1 MGSVDNSQVTIDI
14 NADISGFKRGT
25 AEAKASLDS
34 LSSTLKQPAA
44 ALEDVSSKSA
54 MATRSFS
61 VMGIGVASLVTT
73 MAFFTRNVLNS
84 ADALNDMHAR
94 TDVSVKDLAGL
105 STIAKQSGTSLDAVA
120 NGLQHLNVSIGQAE
134 KGNKE
139 YAVSLKNLGVTSK
152 DPKEALYQLADA
164 VKATNDPTKLSAD
177 LQKVLSRNYAE
188 LLPLLKEGGDGLRKA
203 AAANEEFADTMARLA
218 PDADKFNDNL
228 AQLKT
233 NAAGFAASIL
243 ADVVP
248 ALNTFFDRLDRISKL
263 HAGGASIGELLTGAY
278 SADTAASIKRVNDEL
293 RITEKELSL
302 MPPGGFDP
310 LGDRKALEDKLA
322 RLKSI
327 KATLRDISLSGAMDL
342 AEQQYKKTPGGAS
355 GGIDL
360 SAAAGKPKHVSDPL
374 ASLLASTDIG
384 KLAEFD
390 KQVALLNQ
398 RFDYGRKSSELYSQA
413 MTKLVQ
419 GTFSNNFKEAAND
432 AEFMAM
438 VAADGAKTTA
448 EWNKNLRDL
457 ANAPLGR
464 LNDLLKNTDF
474 SRLQKDQ
481 EDMVL
486 LTQAFTD
493 GITDADGNLKKL
505 SESQYLD
512 AVKNR
517 LNLVGKAADD
527 NNSLVKELG
536 LTFTSAFEDA
546 VVGGKKFSDVLK
558 ALGQDI
564 EKILLRKAVTEPLVK
579 ELGSMD
585 WGAIIGAILPSAQ
598 GNVFPGQTGLSAYRN
613 TVVSQPTV
621 FPFAQGVG
629 LMGEKP
635 DSPGEA
641 IMPLTR
647 MNGGDLGVKVAGAG
661 GSNVVVNIIEAPG
674 KGGQQ
679 NQRQDNNGTNI
690 LDVYVEQIKGS
701 IAGDISQGRG
711 AIPDALTGTYGLN
724 RVAGAY

>member
-1 MGSVDNSQVTIDI
+1 MDNSQVTIDI
-14 NADISGFKRGT
+14 NADTSGFKRGT

-44 ALEDVSSKSA
+44 ALKDVSNKTDQ
-54 MATRSFS
+54 ATASFS
-61 VMGIGVASLVTT
+61 AFGIGVGLAAAAASAAILGLAKKTIDT
-73 MAFFTRNVLNS
+73 
-84 ADALNDMHAR
+84 ADALNDMHLR
-94 TDVSVKDLAGL
+94 TDVSVHDLASL
-105 STIAKQSGTSLDAVA
+105 KTIAEQSGTSLNAVA
-120 NGLQHLNVSIGQAE
+120 AGMQHLTVAIGQAE

-139 YAVSLKNLGVTSK
+139 YARALQDLGVTSK

-164 VKATNDPTKLSAD
+164 VKANNDPNRIATD
-177 LQKVLSRNYAE
+177 LQTVLTRNYRE
-188 LLPLLKEGGDGLRKA
+188 LLPMLKEGGDSLRQSA
-203 AAANEEFADTMARLA
+203 QASESFADAMARLA
-218 PDADKFNDNL
+218 PDADRFNDEIARLKNEAAGAS
-228 AQLKT
+228 AQLMT
-233 NAAGFAASIL
+233 AL
-243 ADVVP
+243 VP
-248 ALNTFFDRLDRISKL
+248 SL
-263 HAGGASIGELLTGAY
+263 
-278 SADTAASIKRVNDEL
+278 ADTATRVRELLDEDKGVQALVRAFAGLGKLPFDLLIGDTKVVTTAKDRIAEL
-293 RITEKELSL
+293 RAELGQLERNKASGNGKLMQMIFGTPEDIDRQITVIKNQIT
-302 MPPGGFDP
+302 
-310 LGDRKALEDKLA
+310 ALEKFGDKIYP
-322 RLKSI
+322 K
-327 KATLRDISLSGAMDL
+327 KAT
-342 AEQQYKKTPGGAS
+342 TPKADS
-355 GGIDL
+355 GIDL
-360 SAAAGKPKHVSDPL
+360 SAAAGKPKHISDPL

-398 RFDYGRKSSELYSQA
+398 RFDYGRKSTELYSQA

-481 EDMVL
+481 EDMVF
-486 LTQAFTD
+486 LTKAFTD

-517 LNLVGKAADD
+517 LNLVGKAAED

-558 ALGQDI
+558 SLGQDI
-564 EKILLRKAVTEPLVK
+564 EKILLRKTVTEPLVK
-579 ELGSMD
+579 GLGSMD
-585 WGAIIGAILPSAQ
+585 WGAIIRAILPSAQ

-613 TVVSQPTV
+613 TVVTRPTM
-621 FPFAQGVG
+621 FAFAQGAGIV
-629 LMGEKP
+629 GEKAN
-635 DSPGEA
+635 SPGEG
-641 IMPLTR
+641 IFPMTR
-647 MNGGDLGVKVAGAG
+647 MSNGDLGVSV
-661 GSNVVVNIIEAPG
+661 
-674 KGGQQ
+674 KGG
-679 NQRQDNNGTNI
+679 
-690 LDVYVEQIKGS
+690 
-701 IAGDISQGRG
+701 G
-711 AIPDALTGTYGLN
+711 ATVIVNLIESPG
-724 RVAGAY
+724 